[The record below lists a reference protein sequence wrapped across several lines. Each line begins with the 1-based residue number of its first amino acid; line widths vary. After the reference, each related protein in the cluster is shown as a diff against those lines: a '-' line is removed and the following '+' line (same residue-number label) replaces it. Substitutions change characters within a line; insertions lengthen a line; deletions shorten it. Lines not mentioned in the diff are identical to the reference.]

1 MGNQIRR
8 GTVLG
13 VLRPDEK
20 LTEVALAT
28 TLQVNRATVREALAQ
43 FAQEG
48 LLTAEPYEQLIAM
61 GHLPGHPQDRSWA
74 APYRSRPRTLKP
86 RAASVWTAADHPIDP
101 ASTTITVVVEGPAHH
116 RAALR
121 LVRWRPSGSKL
132 SDASHARNASRTRGQ
147 SASTIAYQAVSRLR
161 PLITTACRKIPS

>member
-1 MGNQIRR
+1 MTEALVDWQPDAGSRPGLMLASSIAGREAVVNQIRR

-28 TLQVNRATVREALAQ
+28 
-43 FAQEG
+43 
-48 LLTAEPYEQLIAM
+48 
-61 GHLPGHPQDRSWA
+61 
-74 APYRSRPRTLKP
+74 
-86 RAASVWTAADHPIDP
+86 
-101 ASTTITVVVEGPAHH
+101 TTITVVVEGPAHH